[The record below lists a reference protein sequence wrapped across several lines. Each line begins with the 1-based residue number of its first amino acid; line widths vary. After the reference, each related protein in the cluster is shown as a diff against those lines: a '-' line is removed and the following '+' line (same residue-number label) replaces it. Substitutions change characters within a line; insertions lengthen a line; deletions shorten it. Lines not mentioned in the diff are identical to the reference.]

1 MRKHLLLAGVML
13 VLATVAVPAGAHH
26 WGHASVYMG
35 WNPWW
40 GWPGPYYGPTTTAAP
55 PDLAVMDTDVD
66 PERAL
71 VYLDGELIGT
81 ADDFDGFPDYLYL
94 EPGTYSVEFKLGGYK
109 SAVMKVEAR
118 GGQSFPVDIELERVP
133 GDRVAAWYDQPE
145 GLPRYRVFGP
155 RGADGKRVELAA
167 PDQSKRPETGDEAD
181 DDSEDEGAVDAQA
194 DERQD
199 EKASPPPRAPRGA
212 ALELRVSPDNAAVY
226 LDGELVGTGEELR
239 RLQRG
244 LAVPPG
250 KHQIQVMAPGKAAR
264 ELEVEVGPGE
274 RQQVVVELDD
284 AVTGQGTRQGGG
296 EAL

>member
-13 VLATVAVPAGAHH
+13 IAATAAVPAGAHH
-26 WGHASVYMG
+26 WGYTSVYMG

-40 GWPGPYYGPTTTAAP
+40 GWPGPYYGPATVTP
-55 PDLAVMDTDVD
+55 PNLAVMDTDVD

-109 SAVMKVEAR
+109 SATMRIEAR
-118 GGQSFPVDIELERVP
+118 RGRFFPVDVELERVP
-133 GDRVAAWYDQPE
+133 GEPVAAWYDQPE
-145 GLPRYRVFGP
+145 GLPHYRVFGP
-155 RGADGKRVELAA
+155 RGADGKRVERAG
-167 PDQSKRPETGDEAD
+167 PDPSARPETRDEVD
-181 DDSEDEGAVDAQA
+181 DNEDDYEVDAQA

-199 EKASPPPRAPRGA
+199 LGASPPPRAPRGA
-212 ALELRVSPDNAAVY
+212 ALEIRVTPDNAAVY

-239 RLQRG
+239 RLERG

-264 ELEVEVGPGE
+264 ELEVEVGSGE
-274 RQQVVVELDD
+274 RQQVVIELDD
-284 AVTGQGTRQGGG
+284 AVSGQGARQGGG

>member
-13 VLATVAVPAGAHH
+13 IMATVAIPAAAHH
-26 WGHASVYMG
+26 WGYGSMYMG

-40 GWPGPYYGPTTTAAP
+40 GWPGPYYGPTNVVP
-55 PDLAVMDTDVD
+55 PDLAVMDTDVE

-71 VYLDGELIGT
+71 VYLDGELVGT

-109 SAVMKVEAR
+109 SATMTVEAR
-118 GGQSFPVDIELERVP
+118 SGRFFPVDIELERLP
-133 GDRVAAWYDQPE
+133 GERVAAWYDQPE
-145 GLPRYRVFGP
+145 GLPRSRVFGP
-155 RGADGKRVELAA
+155 LGADGKRVERVA
-167 PDQSKRPETGDEAD
+167 PDPSMRPETDDEAN
-181 DDSEDEGAVDAQA
+181 DDSEDEDEVDAQA
-194 DERQD
+194 DERQGPD
-199 EKASPPPRAPRGA
+199 ASPPPRVPRGA
-212 ALELRVSPDNAAVY
+212 ALELRVTPDNAAIY

-250 KHQIQVMAPGKAAR
+250 RHQIQVMAPGKAAR

-274 RQQVVVELDD
+274 RQQVVIELDD
-284 AVTGQGTRQGGG
+284 AESGQGARQGGG

>member
-1 MRKHLLLAGVML
+1 MRKHLLLAGVL
-13 VLATVAVPAGAHH
+13 LIAATAAVPAGAHP
-26 WGHASVYMG
+26 WGYPSVYVG

-40 GWPGPYYGPTTTAAP
+40 GWPGPYYGPTTVMP

-109 SAVMKVEAR
+109 SETIKIVAR
-118 GGQSFPVDIELERVP
+118 KGRFFPIDIELERVMGEP
-133 GDRVAAWYDQPE
+133 VAAWYDQPK

-155 RGADGKRVELAA
+155 RGADGKRVEQVA
-167 PDQSKRPETGDEAD
+167 PDVSMRPEMSDED
-181 DDSEDEGAVDAQA
+181 DGEDYDLEEAEEAQA
-194 DERQD
+194 V
-199 EKASPPPRAPRGA
+199 KASPPPRVPRSA
-212 ALELRVSPDNAAVY
+212 ALDLRVTPDNAAVY
-226 LDGELVGTGEELR
+226 LDGELVGTAEELR
-239 RLQRG
+239 GLQRG

-250 KHQIQVMAPGKAAR
+250 RHQIQVMAPGKAAR

-274 RQQVVVELDD
+274 HQQVVVELDD
-284 AVTGQGTRQGGG
+284 AVSGQGARQGGG
-296 EAL
+296 ETL